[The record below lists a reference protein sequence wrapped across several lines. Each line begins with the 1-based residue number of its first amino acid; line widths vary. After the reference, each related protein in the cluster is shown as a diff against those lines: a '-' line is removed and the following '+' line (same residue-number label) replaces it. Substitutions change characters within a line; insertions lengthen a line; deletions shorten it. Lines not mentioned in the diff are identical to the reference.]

1 MTSDAQTHTMNQ
13 CQFVPHFRARD
24 LGSKSPRTKPFH
36 TRQQRLAIG
45 YVSFRWRTRRRR
57 VLLSRGSAG
66 IILILESMMSRIFR
80 IQNACQTFQRWA
92 DCGSYS

>member
-1 MTSDAQTHTMNQ
+1 
-13 CQFVPHFRARD
+13 
-24 LGSKSPRTKPFH
+24 
-36 TRQQRLAIG
+36 
-45 YVSFRWRTRRRR
+45 
-57 VLLSRGSAG
+57 LSRGSAG